1 MQKESTK
8 CCVQGGRV
16 KGVACKAYGTCN
28 ARQVKYNMRIE
39 DTQRTASLERKE
51 GKEGGMLTLAP

>member
-39 DTQRTASLERKE
+39 DT
-51 GKEGGMLTLAP
+51 